1 MIETLK
7 NHIGENIRQYLVLL
21 IILVLGVAL
30 GSITVNNTTEAAK
43 AEISEYL
50 NTFFTDVSENKINYF
65 EVLRDSL
72 TKNIELILIIAF
84 ISLSVLGRFGIYA
97 INGYKGF
104 TLGYTISSFIAVFG
118 IQKGVITA
126 MSLLLFSKLIYIPA
140 LFFLSIHSL
149 KLYQTLKENDGE
161 DKKIAL
167 IKYILIMT
175 AVLVAFIISSLT
187 ETFINSNLLLLLL
200 GSNK

>member
-7 NHIGENIRQYLVLL
+7 NHIGENIKQYLVLL

-43 AEISEYL
+43 LEISEYL

-104 TLGYTISSFIAVFG
+104 TLGYTIASFIAVFG

>member
-7 NHIGENIRQYLVLL
+7 NHISENIKQYLVLF
-21 IILVLGVAL
+21 IILAFGVMI
-30 GSITVNNTTEAAK
+30 GSITVNNTTEIAK

-50 NTFFTDVSENKINYF
+50 NTFVTDVTENKINYF
-65 EVLRDSL
+65 AVLQNSVI
-72 TKNIELILIIAF
+72 KNIELVLIIAF
-84 ISLSVLGRFGIYA
+84 ISLSVLGKIGIYI

-118 IQKGVITA
+118 IQKGVTTS
-126 MSLLLFSKLIYIPA
+126 MSLLLFSKIIYIPA

-161 DKKIAL
+161 DKKVAI
-167 IKYILIMT
+167 IKYIFIII
-175 AVLVAFIISSLT
+175 AVVIALIISSLI
-187 ETFINSNLLLLLL
+187 ETFINSNLLLVLL
-200 GSNK
+200 GGNK